1 MQVRWKQRPLRSVRP
16 APAPR
21 RQRSRLPRANPGL
34 LSTIGSLA
42 GEALAPGI
50 GGKWGGLIGRGGAA
64 IWNRIT
70 GHGDYSVTSNTLVHP
85 GEPVPSFGDDS
96 IRVKR
101 REYLG
106 DVFGS
111 TGFVS
116 QRYPINPGLATT
128 FPWLSSIA
136 SNYEQYKINGLIF
149 EFVSTSANALNSTN
163 TALGKLVMA
172 TNYNAV
178 EPPFPST
185 RYMLAT
191 KFSNYGMPSSNL
203 PHAIECAPGTT
214 PTECLF
220 VRSGAPALGSDLRLY
235 DLADFQLATEGMQAS
250 ANIGGLWVSYDIS
263 LMKPV
268 IGTGQGSIPTQS
280 YLTGATSSGLFA
292 NVVDNGPELGAIPCT
307 LTNPSTGLSVL
318 ELVNPVPGSAFL
330 CFWNMPSANYIF
342 SSVKFVNLTPLY
354 PGSGFYAV
362 GSTASFSCNFA
373 FEVPVSSGPF
383 QILIDSYVSSGA
395 TLSGLFGI
403 TQINSF
409 VYPGYTL
416 SVGAERK
423 TEVFESPEGDSGASP
438 TGSGSS
444 VTSSSSSSDSSSSS
458 SSSSSSIVT
467 STGIAPDDRNAAPVS
482 TKAPLKTKQVVR
494 SGAFGKMPL
503 KRVF

>member
-1 MQVRWKQRPLRSVRP
+1 M
-16 APAPR
+16 A
-21 RQRSRLPRANPGL
+21 
-34 LSTIGSLA
+34 TIGSLA

-50 GGKWGGLIGRGGAA
+50 GGRWGGLIGRGGAA

-70 GHGDYSVTSNTLVHP
+70 GHGDYSVVSNTLVHP

-106 DVFGS
+106 DVMGS
-111 TGFVS
+111 TEFVS
-116 QRYPINPGLATT
+116 QRYPINPGLAST
-128 FPWLSSIA
+128 FPWLSTLA

-163 TALGKLVMA
+163 TALGKIVMA

-178 EPPFPST
+178 EPPFPNV

-235 DLADFQLATEGMQAS
+235 DLADFQLATEGMQAT
-250 ANIGGLWVSYDIS
+250 ANIGGLWVSYDIT

-280 YLTGATSSGLFA
+280 FTLGATSQGIFA
-292 NVVDNGPELGAIPCT
+292 NVVDNGPELGEIPCL
-307 LTNPSTGLSVL
+307 LTNPSTSLSIL
-318 ELVNPVPGSAFL
+318 ELVNPVPGSSYL
-330 CFWNMPSANYIF
+330 CFCNITGPNLIF
-342 SSVKFVNLTPLY
+342 TSIKFVNLTPLY
-354 PGSGFYAV
+354 PSPGSYV
-362 GSTASFSCNFA
+362 SQNPGSTFSANFA

-383 QILIDSYVSSGA
+383 QVLIDSYVSSGS
-395 TLSGLFGI
+395 TLPGLFGI

-409 VYPGYTL
+409 VYPAYSFT
-416 SVGAERK
+416 VGAERK
-423 TEVFESPEGDSGASP
+423 IEVSDPPVADSVFVSTP
-438 TGSGSS
+438 L
-444 VTSSSSSSDSSSSS
+444 VTTSSSSS
-458 SSSSSSIVT
+458 SSSSSSM
-467 STGIAPDDRNAAPVS
+467 SSGSSSSSLERSAPGIAPAGGSAEPIRC
-482 TKAPLKTKQVVR
+482 KATLKTKQVVR
-494 SGAFGKMPL
+494 AGAFGRLPL